1 MRIHPERVL
10 RQACLVT
17 LKSQLLKPE
26 HPNYAG
32 MTVNERLFAA
42 GTLEQFDKAART
54 ADRDTML
61 RLLVQVD
68 IAEADARKTVDT
80 ILLNPARYGY

>member
-1 MRIHPERVL
+1 
-10 RQACLVT
+10 
-17 LKSQLLKPE
+17 
-26 HPNYAG
+26 

-42 GTLEQFDKAART
+42 GTLEQFDKAGRT

-68 IAEADARKTVDT
+68 IAEADARKTVDI